1 MLAAVAGA
9 VAGHRLE
16 QALQVGQAMAAAAG
30 GGRMQWVMVLT
41 MAAGGESVAQAAAVS
56 PLAVA
61 AAVAAVARALMELQ
75 QLAVLVEVAASV
87 LGGKGHK
94 RQPQQPA

>member
-1 MLAAVAGA
+1 
-9 VAGHRLE
+9 
-16 QALQVGQAMAAAAG
+16 MAAAAG
-30 GGRMQWVMVLT
+30 GDLMRRVVRVVLVEV
-41 MAAGGESVAQAAAVS
+41 AGESVAQAAAVL
-56 PLAVA
+56 PLAGAVA
-61 AAVAAVARALMELQ
+61 AVAVARALMELQ